1 MPATNASDYERWP
14 NLPAMFFERAQ
25 ELDARPLFWAKKEGR
40 YAPLSWRDAAAQANA
55 LARGLRA
62 LGIAPGERV
71 ALISENRPEW
81 GVADVAIMAAGA
93 LTVPAYTTNTTRDH
107 RHVLI
112 DSGASAAIV
121 STPRLAARVLP
132 AVLQSPA
139 LKFVVGIERIREHE
153 GTSVKLFPW
162 TDVLAL
168 GRREPDDL
176 GPRLARIAREDV
188 ACLIYTS
195 GTGGNPKGVML
206 SHRAIL
212 HNCRGAYR
220 LLEEFGLSDEVFL
233 SILPLSHSYEHTAG
247 LHFPISIGAQIYYA
261 EGVETLANN
270 FVEARPTLMIA
281 VPRLYEVMRQRILR
295 GVERQGGFKAKL
307 FRSTLE
313 LGSRAYAKGGALP
326 LGPRLLDR
334 VLDRLVRTKVRA
346 RFGGRLKAM
355 VSGGAPLNHDVGL
368 FFTALGVRVLQGYG
382 QTEAAPVIAC
392 NPPGKVKLRTVGP
405 PVEGVEVKIA
415 DDGEVLVRGPLVMNG
430 YWNNP
435 EATAE
440 VLREG
445 WLNTGDIG
453 RFDEDGYL
461 LITDRKKD
469 IIVISGG
476 DNISPQ
482 RVEGILALQPEI
494 AQAMVYGDRHPHLV
508 ALIVADAAFAERW
521 SHGHG
526 VPADP
531 AALSQNPEFV
541 KRIAKAVEA
550 ANLDLSVI
558 ERIKRFAL
566 AKAPFTI
573 DNAQLTPTLKLKRHA
588 ILAEY
593 RESLE
598 ALY

>member
-1 MPATNASDYERWP
+1 
-14 NLPAMFFERAQ
+14 
-25 ELDARPLFWAKKEGR
+25 
-40 YAPLSWRDAAAQANA
+40 
-55 LARGLRA
+55 
-62 LGIAPGERV
+62 
-71 ALISENRPEW
+71 
-81 GVADVAIMAAGA
+81 
-93 LTVPAYTTNTTRDH
+93 
-107 RHVLI
+107 
-112 DSGASAAIV
+112 
-121 STPRLAARVLP
+121 
-132 AVLQSPA
+132 
-139 LKFVVGIERIREHE
+139 
-153 GTSVKLFPW
+153 
-162 TDVLAL
+162 
-168 GRREPDDL
+168 
-176 GPRLARIAREDV
+176 
-188 ACLIYTS
+188 
-195 GTGGNPKGVML
+195 
-206 SHRAIL
+206 
-212 HNCRGAYR
+212 
-220 LLEEFGLSDEVFL
+220 
-233 SILPLSHSYEHTAG
+233 
-247 LHFPISIGAQIYYA
+247 
-261 EGVETLANN
+261 
-270 FVEARPTLMIA
+270 
-281 VPRLYEVMRQRILR
+281 
-295 GVERQGGFKAKL
+295 
-307 FRSTLE
+307 
-313 LGSRAYAKGGALP
+313 
-326 LGPRLLDR
+326 
-334 VLDRLVRTKVRA
+334 VRTKVRA

-355 VSGGAPLNHDVGL
+355 ISGGAPLNHDVGL